1 MTGIKDCLVVWH
13 GCVQYSEAL
22 DLQIQ
27 ICESKKRGFAKDVLL
42 LLEHPPTI
50 TLGRS
55 GKANHLLVS
64 ESYLKSHGVGLWN
77 VDRGGDITF
86 HGPGQLVGYPILSL
100 SAGERDVRGYMRNLE
115 ESLMRLLA
123 SYGIESRRDSQLTGV
138 WTDQGKIAAM
148 GVHISRWITRHGFA
162 LNVNTDLSF
171 YDLIVPCGISGRG
184 VSSMKK
190 QLSHPVEMS
199 DVAERYTQ
207 EFGIVFKRNLIRTS
221 GRDLLNELRIHAE
234 SAGLSC
240 DRIPPDAKVHSD

>member
-1 MTGIKDCLVVWH
+1 MWH

-22 DLQIQ
+22 DLQMQ
-27 ICESKKRGFAKDVLL
+27 ICESKKRGFAGDVLL

-55 GKANHLLVS
+55 AKTNHLLVS
-64 ESYLKSHGVGLWN
+64 ENYLKSHGVGLWN

-115 ESLMRLLA
+115 ESLIRLLA
-123 SYGIESRRDSQLTGV
+123 SYGIESRRDSQFTGV
-138 WTDQGKIAAM
+138 WTDAGKIAAM

-171 YDLIVPCGISGRG
+171 YNLIVPCGISGRG
-184 VSSMKK
+184 VSSMKN

-199 DVAERYTQ
+199 DVAERYIR
-207 EFGIVFKRNLIRTS
+207 EFGIVFKRDLVRIS
-221 GRDLLNELRIHAE
+221 GPDLLNELRNHSAA
-234 SAGLSC
+234 AGLG
-240 DRIPPDAKVHSD
+240 

>member
-1 MTGIKDCLVVWH
+1 LVVWN

-22 DLQIQ
+22 DLQMQ
-27 ICESKKRGFAKDVLL
+27 ICESKKHGFARDVLL

-55 GKANHLLVS
+55 ANANHLLVS
-64 ESYLKSHGVGLWN
+64 ENYLKSQGVSLWN

-100 SAGERDVRGYMRNLE
+100 SGSERDVRGYMRRLE
-115 ESLMRLLA
+115 ESLIRLLA
-123 SYGIESRRDSQLTGV
+123 LYGIESRRDSQFTGV
-138 WTDQGKIAAM
+138 WTDEGKIAAM

-171 YDLIVPCGISGRG
+171 YDLIVPCGISGRS

-190 QLSHPVEMS
+190 ELAHSVEMS
-199 DVAERYTQ
+199 DVVERYVQ
-207 EFGIVFKRNLIRTS
+207 EFSVVFKRNLIRIS
-221 GRDLLNELRIHAE
+221 GRDLLNELRIHSE
-234 SAGLSC
+234 RAGLGG
-240 DRIPPDAKVHSD
+240 DRIPPDAKAHTY